1 MFLRVDVD
9 LVIFNSTFV
18 CCHCLFIVE
27 VSLDITLSL
36 GHTALGWKK

>member
-1 MFLRVDVD
+1 MFLRIDVD

-18 CCHCLFIVE
+18 CCYCFFIVE

-36 GHTALGWKK
+36 FKPAL